1 MEIPVKYVD
10 TPKRVD
16 VRIDSLI
23 KEIEIYDN
31 SLHSTNQGS

>member
-1 MEIPVKYVD
+1 MQIPINYID
-10 TPKRVD
+10 TQKRVN

-31 SLHSTNQGS
+31 SLHLAS

>member
-1 MEIPVKYVD
+1 MEIPIKYID
-10 TPKRVD
+10 NQKRVN

-31 SLHSTNQGS
+31 SLYLAS

>member
-1 MEIPVKYVD
+1 MQVPIKYLTVIW
-10 TPKRVD
+10 RVD

-31 SLHSTNQGS
+31 SLHHSS

>member
-1 MEIPVKYVD
+1 MEIPIKYLD
-10 TPKRVD
+10 TQKRIN

-31 SLHSTNQGS
+31 SLYPAS

>member
-1 MEIPVKYVD
+1 MKIPIKYVD
-10 TPKRVD
+10 IIWRVN

-31 SLHSTNQGS
+31 SLYLAS

>member
-1 MEIPVKYVD
+1 MQIPINYID
-10 TPKRVD
+10 QPKRID

-31 SLHSTNQGS
+31 SLYLAS

>member
-1 MEIPVKYVD
+1 MEIPIKYID
-10 TPKRVD
+10 KPKRVN

-31 SLHSTNQGS
+31 SLYLAS

>member
-1 MEIPVKYVD
+1 MEIPIKYVD
-10 TPKRVD
+10 IIWRIN

-31 SLHSTNQGS
+31 SLYPAS

>member
-1 MEIPVKYVD
+1 MQIPINYIDK
-10 TPKRVD
+10 PKRVD

-31 SLHSTNQGS
+31 SLYLAS